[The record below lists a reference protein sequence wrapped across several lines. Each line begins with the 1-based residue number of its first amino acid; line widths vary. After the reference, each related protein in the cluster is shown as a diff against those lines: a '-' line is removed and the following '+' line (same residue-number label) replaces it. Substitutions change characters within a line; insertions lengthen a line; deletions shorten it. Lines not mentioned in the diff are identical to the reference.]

1 LIIVHR
7 YVAGSIVRVKLDN
20 FVTYDHVE
28 FRPGAQLNMIIGPN
42 GTGKSTIVCAITL
55 GLGWPPK
62 AGAAPAT
69 QDGNWSSSF
78 QILGRAPEI
87 SAFVKQG
94 CKKAY
99 TEIELKGRAGK
110 SNVII
115 KREFNRDDKKS
126 IWFMNGERTT
136 GQKVSNIVSDLGIQI
151 GNLCAFLPQDKVAEF
166 AQMNPRE
173 LLKATMEAAGDP
185 NLTSWHNILVNNAG
199 KLETYLQASLV
210 LSSQYPAS

>member
-1 LIIVHR
+1 
-7 YVAGSIVRVKLDN
+7 
-20 FVTYDHVE
+20 
-28 FRPGAQLNMIIGPN
+28 
-42 GTGKSTIVCAITL
+42 
-55 GLGWPPK
+55 
-62 AGAAPAT
+62 
-69 QDGNWSSSF
+69 
-78 QILGRAPEI
+78 
-87 SAFVKQG
+87 
-94 CKKAY
+94 
-99 TEIELKGRAGK
+99 
-110 SNVII
+110 VII